1 MTTELKVAK
10 ASYKE
15 ALKNKAVYRKR
26 RDAILMQIIESE
38 VPKWGNIKII
48 VVKI

>member
-1 MTTELKVAK
+1 MTTEQKVAI

-15 ALKNKAVYRKR
+15 ALKNRTLYRKR

-38 VPKWGNIKII
+38 VPKWGGIKII
-48 VVKI
+48 VTKI